1 LFATTSLSGIASP
14 ETQRL
19 SIASFSVAARQC
31 QADGLTNPFRA
42 AHLDAMNRDAP
53 VIDSRTSVEETI
65 LSLCRSEG
73 TRTICPTDAAKAHA
87 EARGE
92 DELGWR
98 SHLNEV
104 RRAAVRL
111 AEAGRL
117 VIYRKGKPVDPHDFR
132 GVYRLGLPR
141 VD

>member
-1 LFATTSLSGIASP
+1 MHQDITSDSATNI
-14 ETQRL
+14 
-19 SIASFSVAARQC
+19 
-31 QADGLTNPFRA
+31 
-42 AHLDAMNRDAP
+42 
-53 VIDSRTSVEETI
+53 EEAI
-65 LSLCRSEG
+65 LSLCRATG
-73 TRTICPTDAAKAHA
+73 ATKTICPTDAAKAHA

-98 SHLNEV
+98 SHLSEV

-111 AEAGRL
+111 ADSGRL